1 MAYPEAIQQLIR
13 EFDKMPG
20 IGARTA
26 ERLAFHVLRV
36 APEEAL
42 QLALAIRDVRKN
54 VRACSQCCTVTAV
67 DPCTICADPGRDRST
82 VLVVE
87 QPNDVEA
94 FEAAGF
100 RGLYHVLGGV
110 VNPVEGIEPD
120 DLTIDRLK
128 KRIAAAKIAE
138 VILGMDPDFEGE
150 GTALVVA
157 QQLKA
162 LPVRISRLAR
172 GIPAGSAIEYSNAA
186 VLAEAVAGR
195 RPVEGRA

>member
-20 IGARTA
+20 IGLRTA

-54 VRACSQCCTVTAV
+54 VRACSHCCTVTAI
-67 DPCTICADPGRDRST
+67 DPCAICADAQRERTT

-100 RGLYHVLGGV
+100 RGVYHVLGGV

-128 KRIAAAKIAE
+128 RRLGAGTITE

-150 GTALVVA
+150 GTALLLA

-162 LPVRISRLAR
+162 LPVRVSRLAR

>member
-1 MAYPEAIQQLIR
+1 MDELAERRQRAVHVQLTHGKSWPFTKYR
-13 EFDKMPG
+13 EHSVDGGENTGHTPKRQARGDERHDLAVGGVGISANAVDG
-20 IGARTA
+20 IG
-26 ERLAFHVLRV
+26 H
-36 APEEAL
+36 
-42 QLALAIRDVRKN
+42 
-54 VRACSQCCTVTAV
+54 AV
-67 DPCTICADPGRDRST
+67 GI
-82 VLVVE
+82 
-87 QPNDVEA
+87 
-94 FEAAGF
+94 
-100 RGLYHVLGGV
+100 
-110 VNPVEGIEPD
+110 VEGIEPD